1 MKQQPHRFP
10 YQHEKFDAHL
20 KRRKP
25 VWSAVAE
32 LWLDTEITRDLVR
45 HVARV
50 AITSGYDLVQ
60 LNDIYLY
67 EVAPV
72 VWLNLLAPADV
83 WDAFDDVWDAFDEA
97 WLHAEARKRAESRSL
112 SLRLWIW
119 SGVGRRLM
127 TYATD
132 EHWREIV
139 KLVQAGSAANRAS

>member
-1 MKQQPHRFP
+1 MKNSTLTAEEF
-10 YQHEKFDAHL
+10 

-50 AITSGYDLVQ
+50 AIASGYDLSQ

-72 VWLNLLAPADV
+72 VWLNLLAPAG
-83 WDAFDDVWDAFDEA
+83 VWDAFDEA